1 MNSWGTNI
9 KEPPVLWRDKMTMT
23 YMRGWA
29 LWGWP
34 GWSSTWRGTTP
45 HHHSR
50 ACLVLGRA
58 NPWGGSEKGIEPITQ
73 ARGYGRIKAEKTL
86 ESHRKVRT
94 CAQGKSKATE
104 RPSVG
109 FVAKIKPERS
119 GQPQAE
125 YTGLWGEL
133 SRSMLKWR
141 NSNKKCGSTA
151 LWWMLGALIR
161 PAGAGSLSLFVLFK

>member
-1 MNSWGTNI
+1 MKRQNDNDIHEGMS
-9 KEPPVLWRDKMTMT
+9 TM
-23 YMRGWA
+23 RV
-29 LWGWP
+29 
-34 GWSSTWRGTTP
+34 TWVKQHMEGNHTSP
-45 HHHSR
+45 SQQSMPS
-50 ACLVLGRA
+50 LGQGKSLR
-58 NPWGGSEKGIEPITQ
+58 WVWKGIEPITQ

-125 YTGLWGEL
+125 YTGLWEEL